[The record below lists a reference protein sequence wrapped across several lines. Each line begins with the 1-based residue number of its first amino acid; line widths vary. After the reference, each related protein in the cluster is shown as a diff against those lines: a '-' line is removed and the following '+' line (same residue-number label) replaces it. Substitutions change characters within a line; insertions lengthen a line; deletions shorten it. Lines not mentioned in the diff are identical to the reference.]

1 MRQLSIAAPGIAN
14 KCQSQRYHKVIRAQN
29 QPGSSSAALSWSLTC
44 KPHAVS
50 PLARFTT
57 KQLDTFHPEDHL
69 SPRRHFSCHIR
80 AGCGQRKNTHKKKDE
95 RLCSRLSYFLLMISR
110 EKYVRAATKT
120 EFSPTFEGQPSVP
133 GKSCKNNIL
142 IFIRRGLTAI
152 PSWHVLPEVIYIF
165 SIYLQF
171 ITYNCNPFP
180 VHRLA
185 LK

>member
-1 MRQLSIAAPGIAN
+1 MNADHSGTTKSSEPKISPGAPL
-14 KCQSQRYHKVIRAQN
+14 
-29 QPGSSSAALSWSLTC
+29 QPFHGASPVNRTLF
-44 KPHAVS
+44 P

-69 SPRRHFSCHIR
+69 SPRRHFCCHVR
-80 AGCGQRKNTHKKKDE
+80 AGCGQRKKKTE
-95 RLCSRLSYFLLMISR
+95 RLCSRPSYSPLMISR
-110 EKYVRAATKT
+110 EKYVRAAKKT

-142 IFIRRGLTAI
+142 IFIQPGLTAV
-152 PSWHVLPEVIYIF
+152 PARHVLPEVIYIF